1 MALLSYFQRRKMPGA
16 DVCLLALGMVLLM
29 CSSLRILY
37 VRNVSELLIYAISF
51 ICFVTY
57 VIMNFRKVERF
68 TSFAAISSL
77 LIFIIYLY
85 ERIALGNVKV
95 LSLFGMMTSILG
107 GVLII
112 QATLREKRSIYN
124 AFQYTIAIMLSVALI
139 FWILYLIGFP
149 LPHYS
154 DNSDPFYKYEMY
166 PFFNV
171 VVGVNAM
178 EILTRFAGPFLE
190 PGHNATICVFLL
202 FINGFRL
209 KDPVNIVLLLSVLF
223 SLSLAGYGL
232 LIGAVILYMLYKK
245 RILSMLLM
253 ISVFLGV
260 GIGSAYY
267 LKGENPVYEIVFSRL
282 EMNENGDDIVGNNR
296 TSMVFDLNYAKFLKS
311 DKIWTGMGKR
321 AFGSKE
327 DGSDNVT
334 IGSAGVK
341 RYIFIRGYIGL
352 ALILIFILYYW
363 AHYRSLSTFGFLV
376 IYIVANLIR
385 DYPTKE
391 MWMYIFLMGMPLLYY
406 QVLSHKRKIGSNSA
420 DSVLSKSVEI
430 S

>member
-1 MALLSYFQRRKMPGA
+1 MSVLSYFRRREMPGA
-16 DVCLLALGMVLLM
+16 DVSLLALGIVLLM

-37 VRNVSELLIYAISF
+37 VRNVSELLIYAMSF
-51 ICFVTY
+51 ICFATY
-57 VIMNFRKVERF
+57 VVMNFRKVERF
-68 TSFAAISSL
+68 TGFAAMSSL
-77 LIFIIYLY
+77 LFFIIYLY

-112 QATLREKRSIYN
+112 QGSLKEKRSVYN
-124 AFQYTIAIMLSVALI
+124 AFQYTIAIMLGVALI

-166 PFFNV
+166 PFFNI
-171 VVGVNAM
+171 VVGTNEV
-178 EILTRFAGPFLE
+178 EILPRFAGPFLE

-202 FINGFRL
+202 YINGFRL

-232 LIGAVILYMLYKK
+232 LIGAVLLYMLYKRK
-245 RILSMLLM
+245 YVSMLLM
-253 ISVFLGV
+253 TAVFLGI

-267 LKGENPVYEIVFSRL
+267 LRGENPVYVIVFSRL

-341 RYIFIRGYIGL
+341 RYIFIRGYVGL

-363 AHYRSLSTFGFLV
+363 AHYRAISTFSFLI

-391 MWMYIFLMGMPLLYY
+391 MWMYLFLLGMPLLYY
-406 QVLSHKRKIGSNSA
+406 QFLPNRRNSRNI
-420 DSVLSKSVEI
+420 KSVSSI
-430 S
+430 AVKRS